1 MQWIYENSKL
11 TIMKVNSSRYEQFF
25 KILNEIKQEN
35 LPKIHEI
42 TNYDTQ
48 QISFLKKI
56 ALQYFMM
63 IEDVSLKDE
72 LKISSRNQSIR
83 KETEDLSDKI
93 LEDFLPDR
101 TTREERKNILKQI
114 INVIVDQ
121 KSKEAK
127 LIDNLN
133 EVKKKLYHIKQ
144 SVTDSSVKFE
154 ENFDFYIQ
162 NKLKESLEVVFLYL
176 QNPQNIDQ
184 YTTTYYY
191 GNDKRSIERKVRNSL
206 KKILDQTESLSNDD
220 VSNLARFVM
229 TKMEEEKNKYSKS

>member
-1 MQWIYENSKL
+1 MQYIYENSKL
-11 TIMKVNSSRYEQFF
+11 TIMKVNSFRYEPFF
-25 KILNEIKQEN
+25 KILNEIKQQI
-35 LPKIHEI
+35 LPKIDEI

-63 IEDVSLKDE
+63 LEDVSLTDG
-72 LKISSRNQSIR
+72 LQISSRNQSIR

-93 LEDFLPDR
+93 LENFLQDR
-101 TTREERKNILKQI
+101 TTKEERKNILKQI
-114 INVIVDQ
+114 IHVIVDQ

-127 LIDNLN
+127 LMNNLN

-191 GNDKRSIERKVRNSL
+191 GNDKRSIESKVRNSL
-206 KKILDQTESLSNDD
+206 NQILNKTDSLDNDD
-220 VSNLARFVM
+220 VSNLARFVIS
-229 TKMEEEKNKYSKS
+229 KMEEEKHSKS